1 MQKIKAGII
10 GCGTISQVYMGNLI
24 HSKLIDLCACADM
37 FPEKAREAAAAF
49 QIPKALTVEEL
60 IADPEIQLVIN
71 LTIPAA
77 HKEINMKALQA
88 GKHVYCEKPLA
99 TSYAD
104 AKEVADFARE
114 KGLVLGGAPDTI
126 LGAGVQTVKKLVD
139 EGWIGKPLSG
149 TANFFCCGHEIWHP
163 QPDFLYKK
171 GAGPIWDTLIYYI
184 AALITCLGSVK
195 QVSCFSATSGAQ
207 RQIKSQPR
215 AGELIDIEVPT
226 YFSGTMVFEG
236 DVIVPY
242 TATYDIWS
250 SRLPGFE
257 LYGSEGTVTLSN
269 PILFTSGVKLIRGET
284 ILENVKD
291 LVGPDVIETLQS
303 DKVFDWYSD
312 MPLPYSAQGANLR
325 GLGPENLASHLLY
338 GTDFVTNADFALH
351 IIEVMEAMDSAAQDG
366 RIVPVSSSVP
376 KSTALPFGKGFFL

>member
-1 MQKIKAGII
+1 M
-10 GCGTISQVYMGNLI
+10 
-24 HSKLIDLCACADM
+24 
-37 FPEKAREAAAAF
+37 
-49 QIPKALTVEEL
+49 
-60 IADPEIQLVIN
+60 
-71 LTIPAA
+71 
-77 HKEINMKALQA
+77 
-88 GKHVYCEKPLA
+88 
-99 TSYAD
+99 
-104 AKEVADFARE
+104 
-114 KGLVLGGAPDTI
+114 
-126 LGAGVQTVKKLVD
+126 
-139 EGWIGKPLSG
+139 
-149 TANFFCCGHEIWHP
+149 
-163 QPDFLYKK
+163 
-171 GAGPIWDTLIYYI
+171 
-184 AALITCLGSVK
+184 K